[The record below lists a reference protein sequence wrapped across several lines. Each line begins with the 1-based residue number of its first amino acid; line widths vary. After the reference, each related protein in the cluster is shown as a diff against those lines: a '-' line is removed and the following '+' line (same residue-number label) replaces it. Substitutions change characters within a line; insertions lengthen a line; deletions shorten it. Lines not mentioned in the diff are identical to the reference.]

1 MKQEKS
7 DISLL
12 LIILVLFSASIGLL
26 HGFKISLVSASSG
39 ETKRPILSQQDML
52 DLIFPHLFSDNM
64 KIAAEGIQQFDR
76 DSQAKVVQHILHGE
90 GLGLTDVQKIK
101 LVGALAAQQE
111 DSARKAEM
119 FGLLSINFPNVP
131 IFAFIIAEHPEL
143 IILMR
148 KWAKKEHKK
157 EVFNKWKN
165 LSIIHAL
172 KMNEVPLLTDLYT
185 NGIRLT
191 PKEASAVLDRVVVEK
206 KNIEFVP
213 LLIHKFGASIRHS
226 SDGKRTALIKAVET
240 NNPDMVRVLIDE
252 GANPRLKFDPIVGSA
267 LQVAAQNGLEEIEG
281 ILSGY

>member
-39 ETKRPILSQQDML
+39 EMKRPLSLQDML

-64 KIAAEGIQQFDR
+64 KKAAEGILQFDH
-76 DSQAKVVQHILHGE
+76 DSQEKVLQHILHDKGR
-90 GLGLTDVQKIK
+90 GLTDVQKIK
-101 LVGALAAQQE
+101 LVGAFAAQQE

-119 FGLLSINFPNVP
+119 FGLLSSNFPNDP
-131 IFAFIIAEHPEL
+131 IFAFIVAEHPEL
-143 IILMR
+143 IISMR

-157 EVFNKWKN
+157 EIFNKWKHR
-165 LSIIHAL
+165 SIIHAL
-172 KMNEVPLLTDLYT
+172 MQNEVPLLTDLYT

-191 PKEASAVLDRVVVEK
+191 PKEASAILDRVVVEK
-206 KNIEFVP
+206 RDIGFVP
-213 LLIHKFGASIRHS
+213 LLIRKFGANIHYS

-240 NNPDMVRVLIDE
+240 KNPDMVRVLIDE
-252 GANPRLKFDPIVGSA
+252 GADPDLKLDPIVGSA
-267 LQVAAQNGLEEIEG
+267 LQVAAQNGLVEIEG
-281 ILSGY
+281 ILTDY